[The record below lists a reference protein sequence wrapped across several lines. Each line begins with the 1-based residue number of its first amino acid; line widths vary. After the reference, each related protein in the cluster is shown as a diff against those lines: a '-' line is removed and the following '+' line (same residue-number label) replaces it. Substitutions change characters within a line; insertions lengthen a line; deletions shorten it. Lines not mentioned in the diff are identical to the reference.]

1 MSSVYQL
8 EPATEGKVLLTT
20 THGEIEIELW
30 AKECPKACRNFVQL
44 CLEGYYDG
52 VIWHRIIKDFMI
64 QTGDPTGTGR
74 GGDSIYGEPFKD
86 ELHSRIKFNH
96 RGQVAM
102 ANSGAKDTNGSQFFI
117 TLERTDWIDRK
128 HTIFGKVVGHTIYNA
143 IQIAE
148 VETDGDR
155 PVEPFPK
162 ILKTEVLWNPFDD
175 IVPRSTR
182 PLEGD
187 VDAVER
193 KRRKK
198 KETKKLNLLSFGE
211 EAGEEEAEIAT
222 MARPKAKSVF
232 DASGAGEDGGR
243 IVKPGSEEEAAAVAA
258 DAEELARSKAF
269 RERMRQKLAAREAA
283 QAEGVAHESDG
294 DDGDG
299 PGASGRGA
307 NEAMEF
313 EERMRRD
320 VTERR
325 AALDDA
331 GLAEAEARATAAEDK
346 TRRKEEKA
354 ARKAK
359 KEEERREREAT
370 KLRKLGIGKARLS
383 TEDAALMTERE
394 ARRVETK
401 RKRNVVAGREK
412 DMLAKLAKFQNNLK
426 GALKRD
432 AAEKKTVETESNARE
447 GAAGVSR
454 FVSEGLY
461 YAEEEEEE
469 DDGGDWKAHALSFVR
484 DERKDPHAY
493 LASMDDY
500 VVEDPLLEKGKGK
513 FAKADKAKKREN
525 AWAGGSLT

>member
-1 MSSVYQL
+1 M
-8 EPATEGKVLLTT
+8 
-20 THGEIEIELW
+20 
-30 AKECPKACRNFVQL
+30 
-44 CLEGYYDG
+44 
-52 VIWHRIIKDFMI
+52 
-64 QTGDPTGTGR
+64 
-74 GGDSIYGEPFKD
+74 
-86 ELHSRIKFNH
+86 
-96 RGQVAM
+96 
-102 ANSGAKDTNGSQFFI
+102 
-117 TLERTDWIDRK
+117 
-128 HTIFGKVVGHTIYNA
+128 
-143 IQIAE
+143 
-148 VETDGDR
+148 
-155 PVEPFPK
+155 
-162 ILKTEVLWNPFDD
+162 
-175 IVPRSTR
+175 
-182 PLEGD
+182 
-187 VDAVER
+187 
-193 KRRKK
+193 
-198 KETKKLNLLSFGE
+198 SFGE
-211 EAGEEEAEIAT
+211 EAGEEEAELAT

-232 DASGAGEDGGR
+232 DASGAEDGGR

-354 ARKAK
+354 ERKAK
-359 KEEERREREAT
+359 REEERRERETT

-394 ARRVETK
+394 ARRW
-401 RKRNVVAGREK
+401 RRSASANVVAGREK

-432 AAEKKTVETESNARE
+432 AAEKKTVETEGNARE

-461 YAEEEEEE
+461 YAEEEEE

-525 AWAGGSLT
+525 AWAGGVSRRRLRWRYSRNLISDVRPTIFTQKFKKHWHPRLLVRWRDLGGSRHSQPRARPAANQAHATMADAAEHTGWGVLVAVGDKSSAAKLISTARWTRKRT